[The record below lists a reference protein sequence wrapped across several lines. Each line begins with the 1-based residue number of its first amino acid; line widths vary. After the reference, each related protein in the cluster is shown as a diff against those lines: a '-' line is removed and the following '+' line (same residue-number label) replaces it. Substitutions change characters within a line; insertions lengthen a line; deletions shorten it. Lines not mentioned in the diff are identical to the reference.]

1 MMDPMKED
9 VTVNFYSRAQ
19 GIVFLVLGIFC
30 FGIFIYRSL
39 FIINSKLKI
48 AYCQNKEQFFNK
60 EKWCEEQKKYF
71 PEGTL
76 FYPISF
82 ASINRETNK
91 ENELSSEKILR
102 HGYVRV
108 TPRAR
113 ANILICHGF
122 MTNKEDMFLL
132 RYFFKDFNVITFD
145 FRAHGEDTFLQ
156 QCTLGYDERYDVL
169 GAVKYIKSDENLREL
184 PLFVYGFSMGAV
196 ASIFA
201 QGEEEKLF
209 DGAIWD
215 CPFESTKELTNQAL
229 SRLKF
234 SFFGFDIHFPFKNGI
249 KKYIY
254 NARAQKFITFLF
266 KFFARMDGTNINML
280 IKKSSPL
287 KALKNIK
294 IPFFL
299 IGCHNDDKAPVSSIE
314 NMFYLHEENSF
325 VRCWISEGRRHFDAI
340 FINPEKYIYK
350 IKKFIFDVIDGR
362 IKHKKK
368 KKIEIDPCIYQRNY
382 QRTAHTNF

>member
-1 MMDPMKED
+1 MNQGNNTIFD
-9 VTVNFYSRAQ
+9 SRIT
-19 GIVFLVLGIFC
+19 GILFVITGIFF

-39 FIINSKLKI
+39 FIINSELKV
-48 AYCQNKEQFFNK
+48 AYFQNKEKLFNK

-71 PEGTL
+71 PRGTL
-76 FYPISF
+76 FYPITFES
-82 ASINRETNK
+82 SKK
-91 ENELSSEKILR
+91 EEHQSSVDTILR
-102 HGYVRV
+102 HGYVRIA
-108 TPRAR
+108 PQAR

-145 FRAHGEDTFLQ
+145 FRAHGEDASLQ
-156 QCTLGYDERYDVL
+156 QCTLGYDERYDVI
-169 GAVKYIKSDENLREL
+169 GAVKYIKNDTYLKDL

-201 QGEEEKLF
+201 QAEEEMLF

-229 SRLKF
+229 NRLKF
-234 SFFGFDIHFPFKNGI
+234 NFFGFNIHFPFKNAI

-254 NARAQKFITFLF
+254 TAKAQKIITWIF
-266 KFFARMDGTNINML
+266 KIFARIDGTNINML

-287 KALKNIK
+287 KVLKNIK

-299 IGCHNDDKAPVSSIE
+299 IGCHNDDKAPAASIE
-314 NMFYLHEENSF
+314 NMFYQHEEDSY

-350 IKKFIFDVIDGR
+350 IKKFIFDVLDKTIE
-362 IKHKKK
+362 KKK
-368 KKIEIDPCIYQRNY
+368 RKKIEIDPCMYQRNY
-382 QRTAHTNF
+382 HKTAHTNF